1 MNFINSFSRF
11 QKISLVVLIDIV
23 TSLFSTWVAFSIRL
37 DTFHIPNNIE
47 INLYIISILT
57 YLPFFV
63 YFRLYNSI
71 FRYTGI
77 KTLLIL
83 FKASL
88 FYAFTFF
95 VVIFLLKIFSNHIL
109 FFNLYGV
116 PRSIGIIQ
124 PLIFLFFVSSFR
136 ISGALILQTNS
147 QIYEKKKFIIYGAG
161 AAGVQFESASFE
173 LDVFCFIDDNHLKIG
188 KEINGKKILNAKY
201 IEKIVKDNL
210 ITDILVAI
218 PSMGFNQRRILI
230 SKFKNLE
237 INIRFLPS
245 LADIVNGNIIES
257 DFRSIQIEDLIERK
271 INLEI
276 DDQDFFSNKKILIS
290 GAGGSIGQEI
300 CLQLMKVNFKEIIL
314 LDNSEYNL
322 YKITNTLEKFL
333 LIDDNKKII
342 SRLGSIRDYDRL
354 DHIFSEFEPNI
365 VYHCAAYKHVP
376 IIEQNII
383 ESVTNNIFG
392 TKNIVDLSTKYKIK
406 NFILIS
412 TDKAVRPT
420 NIMGASKRVSELYI
434 QAQDEIS
441 RETAF
446 SIVRFGNVLYSSG
459 SVAPLF
465 TEQISKGGPVTVTHK
480 DITRYFMT
488 IPEAA
493 RLVLQSSSI
502 SKGGEV
508 YVLDMGKPIKL
519 IDMAKKMIRLS
530 GHSIKDSN
538 NINGDIEIKIIGLRS
553 GEKLYEELLISAD
566 AEQTQKKYIFKAHEK
581 YIKMNKLLKYFD
593 VLSFQIKEN
602 NVQKIIQILKTIIPE
617 FDHKKDNEQILENK
631 KNKN

>member
-1 MNFINSFSRF
+1 MNFINSLSRF

-23 TSLFSTWVAFSIRL
+23 TSLFSTWIAFSVRL

-47 INLYIISILT
+47 ISLYIISILI
-57 YLPFFV
+57 YLPCFL
-63 YFRLYNSI
+63 YFGLYNSI

-95 VVIFLLKIFSNHIL
+95 VVIFLLKFFSNYMQ

-116 PRSIGIIQ
+116 PRSIGIMQ
-124 PLIFLFFVSSFR
+124 PLIFLFFVSFFR
-136 ISGALILQTNS
+136 ICGALILQSNS

-161 AAGVQFESASFE
+161 SAGVQFESASFE
-173 LDVFCFIDDNHLKIG
+173 LDIFCFIDDNHLKIG
-188 KEINGKKILNAKY
+188 KEINGKKILNAKN
-201 IEKIVKDNL
+201 IEKIIKDNL

-230 SKFKNLE
+230 AKFKNLE

-245 LADIVNGNIIES
+245 LANIVSGNIVES
-257 DFRSIQIEDLIERK
+257 DFRSIKIEDLIERK
-271 INLEI
+271 INFEN

-300 CLQLMKVNFKEIIL
+300 CLQLIKMNFKEIIL

-322 YKITNTLEKFL
+322 YKITNTLEKYL
-333 LIDDNKKII
+333 PIDNNKKIT

-354 DHIFSEFEPNI
+354 DHIFSEFKPNI

-420 NIMGASKRVSELYI
+420 NIMGVSKRVSELYI
-434 QAQDEIS
+434 QAKNEIS
-441 RETAF
+441 SETAF

-530 GHSIKDSN
+530 GRSIKDSN
-538 NINGDIEIKIIGLRS
+538 NMNGDIEIKIIGLRP
-553 GEKLYEELLISAD
+553 GEKLHEELLISAD
-566 AEQTQKKYIFKAHEK
+566 AEKTQKKYIFKAHEK

-593 VLSFQIKEN
+593 ELSFQLKEN
-602 NVQKIIQILKTIIPE
+602 NIQKIIQILKTITPE
-617 FDHKKDNEQILENK
+617 FKHKKDN
-631 KNKN
+631 